1 MRKVFLAS
9 ETPTSDVALL
19 PPDDLLRGASAIA
32 FFLLNDPG
40 QRRVVYHLFEK
51 KRLPAFRLGKRIY
64 ARKSTLSAWIEA
76 LEAET
81 NAQSPNF
88 NKPAAP
94 C

>member
-1 MRKVFLAS
+1 VLGAYLIKRVGL
-9 ETPTSDVALL
+9 ALL
-19 PPDDLLRGASAIA
+19 VGLTVSAIA

>member
-1 MRKVFLAS
+1 MKKVFLAS
-9 ETPTSDVALL
+9 ETPSSEVVLL

-32 FFLLNDPG
+32 FFLLNDSG

-81 NAQSPNF
+81 NAQCPEL